1 MSYFK
6 IDKIK
11 YEGAESTN
19 LFAFKEY
26 NRDEIIAGKSMA
38 EHLKFAMSYWHTF
51 NAMGNDAFG
60 GPTMYRSWDETDDII
75 IRAKERIKAS
85 FEFMEKLG
93 LEYFCFHD
101 VDLVPELESLTDYQ
115 AVLTEIID
123 IVELEMK
130 RTGIKLLWGTTNAF
144 AHQRFVH
151 GAATSNNPE
160 VFAYT
165 AARIKFAM
173 DITKRL
179 GGLGYVFWGGR
190 EGYETLLNTEMKFE
204 LDNLARMLKLA
215 RDYAKEIEFTGELL
229 IEPKPQ
235 EPTKHQYDYDAH
247 TVIGFLRAY
256 GLEKDYKLNL
266 EVNHATLAGHTMHHE
281 CVIAR
286 ENGMLGS
293 LDANYGDLMLGWD
306 TDQFPTNIY
315 DAVLTMYEV
324 LKNEG
329 LPVGINFDAKVRR
342 ASFEDDDLFLAYI
355 AGMDTFAKG
364 LRVAAKLLE
373 DGVLEKF
380 KAEKYKLYNEELGQD
395 IINEKMSLTDLS
407 NYSINRDGATT
418 PNKSGRQEYLEA
430 LINQYIYTSTC
441 K

>member
-6 IDKIK
+6 IGNIK
-11 YEGAESTN
+11 YDGPMSIDP
-19 LFAFKEY
+19 FAFKEY
-26 NRDEIIAGKSMA
+26 NKNEVVAGKTMA

-51 NAMGNDAFG
+51 NAMGDDPFG
-60 GPTMYRSWDETDDII
+60 GPTMDREWDHTDSII
-75 IRAKERIKAS
+75 ARAKERVYAS

-93 LEYFCFHD
+93 LDYFCFHD
-101 VDLVPELESLTDYQ
+101 VDILPEFGTISEYQNALAEIVDLIES
-115 AVLTEIID
+115 
-123 IVELEMK
+123 EMK
-130 RTGIKLLWGTTNAF
+130 RTEIKLLWGTTNAF
-144 AHQRFVH
+144 GHERFVH
-151 GAATSNNPE
+151 GASKSCNPE

-165 AARIKFAM
+165 AARVKFAM

-204 LDNLARMLKLA
+204 LDNLGRMLTLA
-215 RDYAKEIEFTGELL
+215 RDYAREINFEGELL
-229 IEPKPQ
+229 IEPKPM

-247 TVIGFLRAY
+247 TVIGFLR
-256 GLEKDYKLNL
+256 GHNLENDYKLNL

-281 CVIAR
+281 MVIAR

-315 DAVLTMYEV
+315 DAVLTMSEV
-324 LKNEG
+324 LKNDG
-329 LPVGINFDAKVRR
+329 IPVGINFDAKVRR
-342 ASFEDDDLFLAYI
+342 ASFEDEDLFIAYI

-364 LRVAAKLLE
+364 LKVAAKLLE
-373 DGVLEKF
+373 DGVLENF
-380 KAEKYKLYNEELGQD
+380 KEEKYSGFKGELGKKILD
-395 IINEKMSLTDLS
+395 NKINLS
-407 NYSINRDGATT
+407 ELAEYINQCDGQISS
-418 PNKSGRQEYLEA
+418 NSSGRQEYLEA
-430 LINQYIYTSTC
+430 IVNQYIYNT

>member
-6 IDKIK
+6 IGDIK
-11 YEGAESTN
+11 FDGPMSIDP
-19 LFAFKEY
+19 FAFKEY
-26 NRDEIIAGKSMA
+26 DKNQVVAGKTMG

-51 NAMGNDAFG
+51 NAMGDDAFG
-60 GPTMYRSWDETDDII
+60 GPTMDREWDHTDNII
-75 IRAKERIKAS
+75 ARAKERVYAS

-93 LEYFCFHD
+93 LDYFCFHD
-101 VDLVPELESLTDYQ
+101 VDILPEFGTISEYQ
-115 AVLTEIID
+115 SALTEIVDLIE
-123 IVELEMK
+123 VEMK

-144 AHQRFVH
+144 GHERFVH
-151 GAATSNNPE
+151 GASTSCNPE

-165 AARIKFAM
+165 AARVKFAI

-204 LDNLARMLKLA
+204 LDNLGRMLTLA
-215 RDYAKEIEFTGELL
+215 RDYAKEIGFDGELL
-229 IEPKPQ
+229 IEPKPM

-256 GLEKDYKLNL
+256 GLENDYKLNL

-281 CVIAR
+281 MVIAR
-286 ENGMLGS
+286 ENRMLGS
-293 LDANYGDLMLGWD
+293 LDANYGDIMLGWD

-324 LKNEG
+324 LKNDG
-329 LPVGINFDAKVRR
+329 IPVGINFDAKVRR
-342 ASFEDDDLFLAYI
+342 ASFEDEDLFIAYI

-364 LRVAAKLLE
+364 LKVAAKLLE
-373 DGVLEKF
+373 DGVLENF
-380 KAEKYKLYNEELGQD
+380 KEEKYSGFNGELGSK
-395 IINEKMSLTDLS
+395 ILEGKTSLTELAD
-407 NYSINRDGATT
+407 YIEKCDGQITE
-418 PNKSGRQEYLEA
+418 NSSGRQEYLEA
-430 LINQYIYTSTC
+430 IVNQYIYNT

>member
-6 IDKIK
+6 TAKIQ

-19 LFAFKEY
+19 PFAFKHY
-26 NRDEIIAGKSMA
+26 NKDQLIAGKPMS

-51 NAMGNDAFG
+51 NAMGDDAFG
-60 GPTMYRSWDETDDII
+60 SATMSREWDCTADIVA
-75 IRAKERIKAS
+75 RAEERVHAS

-101 VDLVPELESLTDYQ
+101 VDILPEFGTISEYQKALTK
-115 AVLTEIID
+115 
-123 IVELEMK
+123 IVDLIEEEMK

-144 AHQRFVH
+144 SHKRFVH
-151 GAATSNNPE
+151 GAATSCNPE

-165 AARIKFAM
+165 AAKVKFAM
-173 DITKRL
+173 DITNRL

-190 EGYETLLNTEMKFE
+190 EGYETLLNTDMKFE
-204 LDNLARMLKLA
+204 LDNLGRMLTLA
-215 RDYAKEIEFTGELL
+215 RDYKREIGFEGELL
-229 IEPKPQ
+229 IEPKPM

-247 TVIGFLRAY
+247 TVIGFLREH
-256 GLEKDYKLNL
+256 GLENDYKLNL
-266 EVNHATLAGHTMHHE
+266 EVNHATLAGHSMHHE

-293 LDANYGDLMLGWD
+293 VDANYGDIMLGWD
-306 TDQFPTNIY
+306 TDQFPTNVY
-315 DAVLTMYEV
+315 DAVFTMYEV
-324 LKNEG
+324 LKNGG

-364 LRVAAKLLE
+364 LKVAAALLE
-373 DGVLEKF
+373 DGVLEDF
-380 KAEKYKLYNEELGQD
+380 KRDKYSGFDSALGQG
-395 IINEKMSLTDLS
+395 ILANELTLS
-407 NYSINRDGATT
+407 QLADYIAQCDGEIGG
-418 PNKSGRQEYLEA
+418 NKSGRQEYLEA
-430 LINQYIYTSTC
+430 TVNQYIYNI